1 MVRTNLKTMKTI
13 FLGDTHGHD
22 TWKGIIAKEAPDR
35 VVFIGDYFDSYDKEL
50 TTAIQI
56 HNVKEIIDLKKTGAM
71 EIIMLIG
78 NHDHHYFPEV
88 GYTGTSGYQAGGA
101 PAIGHFL
108 NENREHFQMAYG
120 MENILCTHAGV
131 GYEWLVNDQYFNDK
145 TDTSLTAVVDYIN
158 DLWKHKPQEFCFTP
172 YGFDMYGDSI
182 TQTPIWIRP
191 EALRK
196 VNKDT
201 FLKESFIQIVGH
213 TGQNQID
220 IAGKATGGR
229 YFFIDTLGTS
239 GEYLIHKDGVFSAG
253 VKP

>member
-1 MVRTNLKTMKTI
+1 MKTI
-13 FLGDTHGHD
+13 FLGDTHGRD
-22 TWKGIIAKEAPDR
+22 KWKDIIAIESPDR

-78 NHDHHYFPEV
+78 NHDHHYFPEI

-101 PAIGHFL
+101 AAIGQFL
-108 NENREHFQMAYG
+108 DENREHFQMAYG

-131 GYEWLVNDQYFNDK
+131 GHNWLVKQMGYSVTEGHVADF
-145 TDTSLTAVVDYIN
+145 IN
-158 DLWKHKPQEFCFTP
+158 SIWKHKPKAFEFTP
-172 YGFDMYGDSI
+172 SGFDMYGDSE

-191 EALRK
+191 QALLK
-196 VNKDT
+196 VNRDS

-213 TGQNQID
+213 TKQHRID
-220 IAGKATGGR
+220 IAGASTGGR
-229 YFFIDTLGTS
+229 YFFIDTFDTS
-239 GEYLIHKDGVFSAG
+239 CEYLIHEDGVFSVG
-253 VKP
+253 GRTYVMPI